1 MSECAKGVSVGSQN
15 LPKSANERFKKVA
28 FPLELCSSVSFK

>member
-15 LPKSANERFKKVA
+15 LPKSANERFKKSCV
-28 FPLELCSSVSFK
+28 SSGTLL